1 MAPKKSSRRRA
12 HDKTSGSALP
22 ALHAVALAVGTALWL
37 LQASPAPTADDEGGT
52 GDSDSPRAAGARAL
66 LESLGAAGATLHQP
80 VRLVETRRAGLG
92 VYAARQIAAGEP
104 IFSLPHQLMLL
115 PDDRGDGV
123 GLAAALLKQRRS
135 PSTAPLR
142 HYVAS
147 LPADCPA
154 NLAVAGEAELALAR
168 TSLHAWKV
176 ELLESEL
183 WYIDTHVPGALP
195 TPVCWQTIDLR

>member
-1 MAPKKSSRRRA
+1 MAAKKSPRRRTDEKKA
-12 HDKTSGSALP
+12 RGSALP
-22 ALHAVALAVGTALWL
+22 ALLAVALAVGTALWL
-37 LQASPAPTADDEGGT
+37 RQASPTPAAADEGR
-52 GDSDSPRAAGARAL
+52 DSDSPRAAGARAL
-66 LESLGAAGATLHQP
+66 LESLEAAGATLHQP

-115 PDDRGDGV
+115 PDDRGEGV

-168 TSLHAWKV
+168 ASLHAWKV

-183 WYIDTHVPGALP
+183 RYIDTHVPGALP